1 MSVDSKTRFV
11 EQKARYRAY
20 VRNLPL
26 SERLRQLESLQEQSY
41 EIMRIRE
48 ANGGKPV
55 SEGWRRWAQAQEE
68 LAIKK

>member
-1 MSVDSKTRFV
+1 MNSDSR
-11 EQKARYRAY
+11 EQLIKRKETYRAY
-20 VRNLPL
+20 ARKLPL
-26 SERLRQLESLQEQSY
+26 NERLKQLESLQEQSY